1 MEGLLAGVARDALA
15 AFPGWRVRTGG
26 QWCSAGPE
34 GERMGVQGWKLHVSA
49 TPLSAPV
56 VLALVAPVLARAGCP
71 FKFAADL
78 GVTREL
84 CSGQSARGSG
94 GKFLTAYPSCGD
106 AVWRELARELDE
118 VTAGLPGPR
127 VLSDRPLRPG
137 SLVHYRFGVFAGVPA
152 LSADG
157 TLEAMLRDPEGSLVL
172 DVRSASFVTPP
183 WAPPDPT
190 GSAPPRRAGR
200 PAPVLLGGRYRV
212 ARAVRHSFTG
222 GVFRAL
228 DTVTGRAVIVK
239 QARRDAAADL
249 SGRDARDALRHEADM
264 LTRLAGLGRVPALV
278 GLFEQQGDLF
288 LAEEEIT
295 GLDLRRWVAAH
306 GGEPAPGLL
315 AQVASDLCELLGEVH
330 AAGLVVRDLTPGN
343 VMVDAGTRVRLID
356 LELLAEPGAPV
367 TRAYTLSYGSPEQA
381 AAPWHGPAPGS
392 SSDLFGLGA
401 TLFHLATGVDPLLA
415 GDDEPGR
422 SPAGRAGAWLA
433 AIGTPAARLAA
444 SVVPALM
451 DDDPARRP
459 SPAEVREALARPVR
473 AVKAEPMDLDRLVGD
488 ATAHLLS
495 TMDLTADEPWRR
507 EGFAATTD
515 PLSVHYGSAGVL
527 GVLAARHRAEPGAV
541 PADALRGLAGH
552 IIERLDRLPALPGL
566 HFGRSG
572 TAWALLEAGLA
583 LSEAS
588 LVDRAAAIAKAIPGD
603 AANPDVC
610 HGVAGAG
617 LTRLRFAE
625 ATGDAA
631 FTGAAVEAVERLA
644 GRAVHDGESLLWP
657 VPNDA
662 PTVFAGTAHL
672 GFAHGTAGIG
682 AFLLAAHLLTG
693 HDEAG
698 RLAEAAGRSL
708 SACAITDGDAAV
720 WPDRPGGK
728 PRTHWCS
735 GSSGVGTFLTALWRA
750 TGEPRAL
757 ALARAAAV
765 AVHRSRW
772 GNGTS
777 QCHGNAGDG
786 DFLLDLAE
794 ATGEERYRDMAA
806 DLAAA
811 TAVRAARR
819 GGRWLVP
826 EESGASF
833 SAGFGTGLA
842 GVLSFLSRLRDGGR
856 RPWLP
861 ETFAGDGERASA
873 TSAERR

>member
-1 MEGLLAGVARDALA
+1 MDDFLAGVARDALT
-15 AFPGWRVRTGG
+15 AFPGWRVRAGG
-26 QWCSAGPE
+26 QWCTAGPADE
-34 GERMGVQGWKLHVSA
+34 PMGVQGWKLHVSA

-56 VLALVAPVLARAGCP
+56 VLRLVAPILARARCP

-78 GVTREL
+78 SVVREL

-94 GKFLTAYPSCGD
+94 GKFLTAYPGPGE
-106 AVWRELARELDE
+106 AEWRELAGELDA
-118 VTAGLPGPR
+118 VTAGLPGPG
-127 VLSDRPLRPG
+127 VLSDRPVRPG
-137 SLVHYRFGVFAGVPA
+137 SLVHYRFGVYAGVSA

-157 TLEAMLRDPEGSLVL
+157 TMEAMLRAPDGSLAL
-172 DVRSASFVTPP
+172 DVRAASFVTPP
-183 WAPPDPT
+183 WAPPDPMGT
-190 GSAPPRRAGR
+190 APKRPGR
-200 PAPVLLGGRYRV
+200 PAPVLLGGRFRV
-212 ARAVRHSFTG
+212 TRAVRHSFTG

-228 DTVTGRAVIVK
+228 DRESGRPVVVK
-239 QARRDAAADL
+239 RARRDTAADL
-249 SGRDARDALRHEADM
+249 TGRDARDALRHEADM
-264 LTRLAGLGRVPALV
+264 LTRLAGLGRVPALL

-295 GLDLRRWVAAH
+295 GLDLRRWAAAH
-306 GGEPAPGLL
+306 GGEPSPGLL
-315 AQVASDLCELLGEVH
+315 AHVASDVCALLAEVH
-330 AAGLVVRDLTPGN
+330 AEGLVVRDLTPGN
-343 VMVDAGTRVRLID
+343 VMVDADTRARLID

-381 AAPWHGPAPGS
+381 AAPWHGPAPQT

-401 TLFHLATGVDPLLA
+401 TLFHMATGVDPLLA
-415 GDDEPGR
+415 EDDEPGR
-422 SPAGRAGAWLA
+422 SPAERAGAWLA

-444 SVVPALM
+444 AVVPALM

-459 SPAEVREALARPVR
+459 SPAEVSEALTRPARPVAAR
-473 AVKAEPMDLDRLVGD
+473 PLDPGVLVED

-495 TMDLTADEPWRR
+495 TMDLTADEPWPR

-515 PLSVHYGSAGVL
+515 PLSLHYGSAGIL
-527 GVLAARHRAEPGAV
+527 GVLTARHLAAPEAV
-541 PADALRGLAGH
+541 PAGSLRGLAGH
-552 IIERLDRLPALPGL
+552 IIERLGRLPALPGL

-583 LSEAS
+583 LSEES
-588 LVDRAAAIAKAIPGD
+588 IVDAAAAVARDIPVE

-625 ATGDAA
+625 ATGEAA
-631 FTGAAVEAVERLA
+631 FTEAAIEAVELLC
-644 GRAVHDGESLLWP
+644 GRAVHDGDSLLWP
-657 VPNDA
+657 VPGDA

-682 AFLLAAHLLTG
+682 AFLLTAHLRTG
-693 HDEAG
+693 HVEAG

-708 SACAITDGDAAV
+708 AAAAIVDGEAAV
-720 WPDRPGGK
+720 WPERPGGR

-757 ALARAAAV
+757 ELARAAAV

-786 DFLLDLAE
+786 DFLLDLAA
-794 ATGEERYRDMAA
+794 ATGEDRYRDMAT
-806 DLAAA
+806 DLATA

-819 GGRWLVP
+819 GGRWLIP

-861 ETFAGDGERASA
+861 ETFTGDGERTPA
-873 TSAERR
+873 TSTERR